1 VLVVQGTLDAKTPY
15 DAALRHI
22 AALRK
27 VGPVQLYTVPRGA
40 HFALWSDSGSGC
52 ARDAMKTFVTGR
64 RHDARCASTTSVNE
78 IAQE

>member
-1 VLVVQGTLDAKTPY
+1 VVQGTLDAKTPY

-40 HFALWSDSGSGC
+40 HFALWSDSGC
-52 ARDAMKTFVTGR
+52 ARDVMHAFVTGS
-64 RHDARCASTTSVNE
+64 RHGKHCAK
-78 IAQE
+78 